1 MPNHPYN
8 IALIGY
14 GFSAKVFHIPLI
26 AAVPDFQLYAIVQRS
41 PTPDDNA
48 EKDHPGVKGYT
59 SSEEMVRDPHVH
71 VVVVTSTPSSHFDL
85 TRLALEHGKHVV
97 VEKPFTPTHQ
107 EADELIAMAKKHQR
121 FLTVYQNRRWDA
133 DFLTLSR
140 LLRSD
145 TLGRITEFET
155 HFDRHSPVVKPGR
168 QWKTRE
174 LGGSVVYDLGTHLMD
189 QVVVLFGMPKRI
201 TALIGTQREGRP
213 ASDEDSC
220 TVLLH
225 YEGMLATVKAAVVSP
240 ETRQLRFW
248 VRGEGG
254 SFKKFHLDVQEDQL
268 KTGRRP
274 GDQGFGVEAE
284 DRHGILTTIKDGKI
298 ASESYLTVQPATYTA
313 FYTSLA
319 KALAGH
325 GDVPI
330 EPEEASAVIRLVE
343 LARESSRTGRTV
355 DV

>member
-1 MPNHPYN
+1 
-8 IALIGY
+8 
-14 GFSAKVFHIPLI
+14 
-26 AAVPDFQLYAIVQRS
+26 
-41 PTPDDNA
+41 
-48 EKDHPGVKGYT
+48 
-59 SSEEMVRDPHVH
+59 MVDL
-71 VVVVTSTPSSHFDL
+71 SL
-85 TRLALEHGKHVV
+85 TR
-97 VEKPFTPTHQ
+97 PP
-107 EADELIAMAKKHQR
+107 D
-121 FLTVYQNRRWDA
+121 RRWDA

-254 SFKKFHLDVQEDQL
+254 SFKKVGFPRPVIGTFVPVAGTYFLTPYSSTSMSK
-268 KTGRRP
+268 KTNSKLAGGP
-274 GDQGFGVEAE
+274 A
-284 DRHGILTTIKDGKI
+284 IK
-298 ASESYLTVQPATYTA
+298 ASEWKRRIGTVRTP
-313 FYTSLA
+313 
-319 KALAGH
+319 
-325 GDVPI
+325 
-330 EPEEASAVIRLVE
+330 RLQ
-343 LARESSRTGRTV
+343 SM
-355 DV
+355 DPD